1 MAHKLTKFA
10 LTELYNKPHL
20 VTEASLLPILDY
32 VDMRNLENFKFE
44 EWDGEDEDDE
54 DKKHKPEVVN
64 GVAVIKIHGSLSY
77 RPRQTMCGV
86 LGTSYQG
93 LLKEFDAAI
102 ESGAKTI
109 VFDVNSGGGEA
120 YSCFSTA
127 NEIRRRADEAGVNLI
142 SFVDGSSC
150 SAAYAIP
157 VVSDAIIAHPNA
169 GVGSIGVL
177 ICLMDD
183 SEAMKK
189 EGYKRKFIAYPKD
202 KVPYG
207 EDGQFTDKF
216 IGRLEKEV
224 KELAYEFAE
233 HVSKYTGL
241 PTEEILSLDAQV
253 FTAKEALSLGLIN
266 GIMDQHEFSK
276 YVAEN
281 FMTNEWR
288 F

>member
-1 MAHKLTKFA
+1 MTHKLTRFA

-44 EWDGEDEDDE
+44 EWDGEDEE
-54 DKKHKPEVVN
+54 DKKKHPEIVN
-64 GVAVIKIHGSLSY
+64 GVGVIKLHGSTSY
-77 RPRQTMCGV
+77 RKRMTMCGE

-93 LLKEFDAAI
+93 MLEQLDDLISA
-102 ESGAKTI
+102 GATTVI
-109 VFDVNSGGGEA
+109 LNVDSGGGEA

-127 NEIRRRADEAGVNLI
+127 KEIRKRCDEAGVRLLAYC
-142 SFVDGSSC
+142 DGRSC
-150 SAAYAIP
+150 SAAYAIS
-157 VVSDAIIAHPNA
+157 VVADEIIAHPNA
-169 GVGSIGVL
+169 GVGSVGVL
-177 ICLMDD
+177 IALLDD

-202 KVPYG
+202 KVPYN

-216 IGRLEKEV
+216 ISKLEKEV
-224 KELAYEFAE
+224 KDLANEFAN
-233 HVSKYTGL
+233 HVSEYTGL
-241 PTEEILSLDAQV
+241 STEEVLSLDAQV

>member
-1 MAHKLTKFA
+1 MTHKLTRFA

-44 EWDGEDEDDE
+44 EWDEEGDE
-54 DKKHKPEVVN
+54 DKEKYKPEVVN

-77 RPRQTMCGV
+77 RPRQTMCGA

-93 LLKEFDAAI
+93 LLKEFDSAI
-102 ESGAKTI
+102 EAGAKTI
-109 VFDVNSGGGEA
+109 IFDVNSGGGEA

-142 SFVDGSSC
+142 SFVDGTSA

-177 ICLMDD
+177 IALLDD

-241 PTEEILSLDAQV
+241 STEEILSLDAQV

-276 YVAEN
+276 FVAEN